1 MGYFGMCNV
10 MCFDLGRQRSGDT
23 LVKTIRVLLC
33 AGAFGS
39 ALSGSFAAAD
49 AVDDLLAGKPVV
61 ISQSAAGVAPAPVE
75 DRVLERMIERQ
86 SGEEESLS
94 QDPLKVDLT
103 EPSRAGLELTE
114 TSAEAMPLTAANITK
129 LTLVPEPSAVA
140 LAVASLVY
148 FLIFFRRRYSF

>member
-1 MGYFGMCNV
+1 M
-10 MCFDLGRQRSGDT
+10 QT
-23 LVKTIRVLLC
+23 TIRVLLC

-39 ALSGSFAAAD
+39 AFLSGSYAAAD

-61 ISQSAAGVAPAPVE
+61 ITQAAPDAAPAPAH
-75 DRVLERMIERQ
+75 DRLLERQ
-86 SGEEESLS
+86 SGEADSLS
-94 QDPLKVDLT
+94 QDTLDVKLT
-103 EPSRAGLELTE
+103 EPSLQGLEIAQA
-114 TSAEAMPLTAANITK
+114 SAESMPLATASTAN